1 MSMSSAVIAQLLAR
15 PIASSGDL
23 DLEFI
28 AAQLSLL
35 SNFIHA
41 KQTQDA
47 SDPQVSQPFG
57 NNYDPWVRSIGEAQ
71 V

>member
-1 MSMSSAVIAQLLAR
+1 MRASSAVIAQLLAK
-15 PIASSGDL
+15 PIASSGDI

-28 AAQLSLL
+28 AGQLSLL
-35 SNFIHA
+35 ANFIRA
-41 KQTQDA
+41 KQTDS
-47 SDPQVSQPFG
+47 SDPQVTQPLG